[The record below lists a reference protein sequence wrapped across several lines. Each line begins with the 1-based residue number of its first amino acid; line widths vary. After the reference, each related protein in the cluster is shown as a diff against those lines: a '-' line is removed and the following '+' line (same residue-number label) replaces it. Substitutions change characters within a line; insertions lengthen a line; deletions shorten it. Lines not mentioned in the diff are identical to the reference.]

1 MSSPRHLARAAGG
14 CVGAAAAG
22 ALVAGVIDAAHGGG
36 DALGLL
42 TTVGL
47 AALLA
52 WPLAT
57 VGLAL
62 VRGMWRAWR
71 VPALVEELRE
81 PSGGAPRLAAWVIFT
96 ILAAAALIAATAGAI
111 VLQDETT
118 AFKPGVVAVVT
129 PAFVLVAAA
138 ALLTLSRP
146 VVDALAAGLRR
157 LERTRPR
164 AWLRPRAI
172 GFGALGVLVLG
183 VGTSAWF
190 VARPA
195 LAYYDTAGPLF
206 VTTLIG
212 GTAAAHQLAR
222 RAAPRRRALGF
233 ALASAA
239 CAGVI
244 GSALW
249 VTQTQP
255 LTVLRVWAADD
266 VAASLVE
273 VVADLDAVRDGVRS
287 SELAPP
293 RRPGELPRSV
303 ILITI
308 DTLRA
313 DRTPLGGG
321 PAKMPALQALG
332 ERGAVFT
339 RAYAPGN
346 VTRRSVPSIIT
357 GLAAPRVRGK
367 VAGWA
372 LRLDPRHVVLA
383 ERFAA
388 AGYRTAGFMCC
399 ASFWSPEH
407 KLGMSRGLGHLVI
420 DKDGGKLAA
429 DAAAWIAAQG
439 DAPYFVWLHFIEP
452 HAWATADVDVAGKA
466 SKLDRYDAVL
476 ADVDDHLGT
485 VLDALPTSGANV
497 PFVVLTSDHGESL
510 GEKGARFHA
519 SNLYEAQIHVPLVI
533 AGPGLGARRIAEP
546 VSGTSIAATTLELA
560 GFEPPGMP
568 TMDGPSLGPLAR
580 GTQAPKADQGAA
592 YVVMIKDRS
601 VKSGARAIVRGRWK
615 LIVTGAK
622 RELYDV
628 IADRKEERDQLT
640 KQPAIAA
647 ELQALLDER
656 ARVDR
661 ISALV
666 DWQ

>member
-429 DAAAWIAAQG
+429 DAAAGSPPRATRPTSSGCTSSSRTPGPPPTSTSPARPASSIVTTRCWPTSTITSAPCSTRCRPAAPTCRSWCSPPTT
-439 DAPYFVWLHFIEP
+439 AR
-452 HAWATADVDVAGKA
+452 AWA
-466 SKLDRYDAVL
+466 
-476 ADVDDHLGT
+476 
-485 VLDALPTSGANV
+485 
-497 PFVVLTSDHGESL
+497 
-510 GEKGARFHA
+510 
-519 SNLYEAQIHVPLVI
+519 
-533 AGPGLGARRIAEP
+533 RR
-546 VSGTSIAATTLELA
+546 
-560 GFEPPGMP
+560 
-568 TMDGPSLGPLAR
+568 
-580 GTQAPKADQGAA
+580 
-592 YVVMIKDRS
+592 
-601 VKSGARAIVRGRWK
+601 ARASTPATSTRPRSTCRW
-615 LIVTGAK
+615 
-622 RELYDV
+622 
-628 IADRKEERDQLT
+628 
-640 KQPAIAA
+640 
-647 ELQALLDER
+647 
-656 ARVDR
+656 
-661 ISALV
+661 
-666 DWQ
+666 